1 MQILPRESGGNSPS
15 TKVSPQDLT
24 FISPSQLVSGGLPD
38 LAHPLPGEVKS
49 FAYLRQREG
58 LFAAQTIAH
67 GQYRGLTG
75 RKGPRRVRHVRPQRI
90 ADLSGVRAIPAVL
103 ENVVQAVLL
112 SAGERC
118 LDGDVAR
125 KWKNPVGDLV
135 ERELPGCSDLLT
147 IEVQVEFVV
156 VYA

>member
-58 LFAAQTIAH
+58 LFAPLSIAH

-75 RKGPRRVRHVRPQRI
+75 RKGSKRVRYLLPQGI
-90 ADLSGVRAIPAVL
+90 ADQSGVRAIRVVL
-103 ENVVQAVLL
+103 ENVEQAVLL
-112 SAGERC
+112 IAGERC
-118 LDGDVAR
+118 IDGNVAR
-125 KWKNPVGDLV
+125 
-135 ERELPGCSDLLT
+135 
-147 IEVQVEFVV
+147 
-156 VYA
+156 